1 LKSLSPK
8 QEGIINFITNFLR
21 DNGYPP
27 SIRDIAVGCGISST
41 SVVAYNLN
49 KLEQAGYIRRHSDI
63 SRGIEFLNRE
73 RKGKL
78 IYVPIVGEIAAGE
91 PIPVPISDSGSL
103 IPIGG
108 VEVSEELIGGK
119 EKIYALRVKGDSML
133 DALIEDGD
141 IVLMEYLNTAEN
153 GDMVAVWLKKEQ
165 EATLKKF
172 YAEPN
177 RICLKPAN
185 IKMKPI
191 NTTPD
196 NVEIQGKVLAVI
208 RRVSYPSPLKGEH
221 RGKS

>member
-1 LKSLSPK
+1 LKPLSPK
-8 QEGIINFITNFLR
+8 QESIISFITDFLR

-27 SIRDIAVGCGISST
+27 SIRDIAAGCGISST

-73 RKGKL
+73 RKGRL

-103 IPIGG
+103 IPIGR
-108 VEVSEELIGGK
+108 VEVSEELIG
-119 EKIYALRVKGDSML
+119 EKDKVYALRVKGDSML
-133 DALIEDGD
+133 DALIGDGD
-141 IVLMEYLNTAEN
+141 IVLMEYLNTADN

-165 EATLKKF
+165 EVTLKKF

-191 NTTPD
+191 YTTAD

-208 RRVSYPSPLKGEH
+208 RSVSYPSPLKGEV
-221 RGKS
+221 R